1 MSTTQTAKDFN
12 KELHVSHSQIFAYM
26 NCSLKYQH
34 RYVLKTPPERV
45 SVALPF
51 GSAVHRAIELFYRSV
66 EKGAVVTPEA
76 ICERFQAFLDL
87 DLSNPEVPIIYKKEM
102 PDKQSALD
110 LGDAMLS
117 AFHKAASKALEKHEI
132 VGVEMPLSA
141 TLYTPE
147 GRPTDYKLVGIID
160 LLLKDESGELIVVDN
175 KTASKP
181 MAQATADDDNQ
192 MTSYSYLLAA
202 NKHVFPTAPVKCR
215 FDLLRKLKTP
225 KLEHVYTTR
234 TAEQRKRFA
243 KVANVV
249 LAGIEAGF
257 FMPQPSWMC
266 SDCEYANICR
276 TW

>member
-1 MSTTQTAKDFN
+1 MSNTQTAKEFEKD
-12 KELHVSHSQIFAYM
+12 LHISHSQIFTYM

-34 RYVLKTPPERV
+34 RYVLKTPPERI
-45 SVALPF
+45 SVNLPF
-51 GSAVHRAIELFYRSV
+51 GSAIHRAIEMLYRSV
-66 EKGAVVTPEA
+66 EKGAVATPEA
-76 ICERFQAFLDL
+76 ICDRFQAFLEL
-87 DLSNPEVPIIYKKEM
+87 DLGNPEVPVVYKKDMNNRQE
-102 PDKQSALD
+102 ALD
-110 LGDAMLS
+110 LGKAMLA
-117 AFHKAASKALEKHEI
+117 AFHKSASKALEKCEI

-160 LLLKDESGELIVVDN
+160 LLLKDEAGELVVVDN
-175 KTASKP
+175 KSASKP
-181 MAQATADDDNQ
+181 MAQATADDDRQ

-243 KVANVV
+243 KLANAV
-249 LAGIEAGF
+249 LAGIQAGF

-266 SDCEYANICR
+266 SDCEYAGVCK